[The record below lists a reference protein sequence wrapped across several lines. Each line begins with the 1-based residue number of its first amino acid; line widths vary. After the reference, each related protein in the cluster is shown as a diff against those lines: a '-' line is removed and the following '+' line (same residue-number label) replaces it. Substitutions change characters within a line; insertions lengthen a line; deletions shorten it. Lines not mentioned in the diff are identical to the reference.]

1 MSKPEQGNKV
11 NLKSYRN
18 IGVVAHI
25 DAGKTTTT
33 ERILYY
39 TGKTYKIGEVHDGAA
54 TMDWMAQEQERGI
67 TIVSAATTCFWKD
80 HQFNLIDTP
89 GHVDFTI
96 EVERSLRV
104 LDGAIVVFDGVA
116 GVEPQSETVWRQA
129 DKHQVPRI
137 CFVNK
142 MDRAGAN
149 FFRCVDMIESRLGA
163 NKVVINLPIGSESD
177 FKGIIDL
184 VTMKAIIWKGDDLGA
199 SFEETDIPEEFK
211 EQSQE
216 YRQKLIDA
224 VTTFDDNLMEKCL
237 NEEEIS
243 EKEIKSALRGAVI
256 KSAIFPVLCGS
267 AFKNKGVQTLLDAVV
282 DYLPSPLDLPP
293 TEGKDPETG
302 EPVFRNPDPKEPFS
316 GLAFKIAC
324 DPFVGSVTYFRIY
337 SGTLSSGDQ
346 VYNSTRS
353 NKARIG
359 RMLIL
364 HANDREDIKFASAG
378 DVIALCGVDTVTG
391 DTLCS
396 AKEKIV
402 LETISA
408 PDPVISL
415 SIEPKTKAD
424 RDKLAKGLESLSKE
438 DPSFKVT
445 SDQDTGQ
452 TLIHG
457 MGELQLEIIVDRLKR
472 EFKVDAIV
480 GNPQVAYRET
490 IKKTAEILY
499 EHKKQSG
506 GAGQYAKIKMIFEP
520 LERGDGFEFV
530 NEIRGGAIPSE
541 YIPGVQKGLESAMNS
556 GLYGHPVVDFK
567 VRLIDGSYHEV
578 DSSVYAFEI
587 AAKEGFRQM
596 IRSGSELLEPVMGVE
611 VTAPEEYVGG
621 IEGDLTRRRGIFED
635 KEYLTGGTNVIKYFV
650 PLSSMFGY
658 INDLRSNTQ
667 GRATF
672 SMSFDHYKSVPK
684 SIAESL
690 HEGVKR

>member
-1 MSKPEQGNKV
+1 MSERV
-11 NLKSYRN
+11 SLDLYRN

-33 ERILYY
+33 ERILFY
-39 TGKTYKIGEVHDGAA
+39 TGKTYKIGEVHEGAA
-54 TMDWMAQEQERGI
+54 TMDWMVQEQERGI
-67 TIVSAATTCFWKD
+67 TIVSAATTCFWKG
-80 HQFNLIDTP
+80 HQLNLIDTP

-104 LDGAIVVFDGVA
+104 LDGAVVVFDGVA

-129 DKHQVPRI
+129 DKHRVPRI

-149 FFRCVDMIESRLGA
+149 FFRCVEMIGSRLGA
-163 NKVVINLPIGSESD
+163 NNVVINLPIGSESD

-184 VTMKAIIWKGDDLGA
+184 VKMKAVVWEGSDLGA
-199 SFEETDIPEEFK
+199 SFEILDIPAEFEK
-211 EQSQE
+211 QARE
-216 YRQKLIDA
+216 YRQKLVDA
-224 VTTFDDNLMEKCL
+224 VTTFDDHLMEKCL
-237 NEEEIS
+237 NDEEIS
-243 EKEIKSALRGAVI
+243 EEEIKAALRKAVI
-256 KSAIFPVLCGS
+256 KSKIFPVLCGS

-282 DYLPSPLDLPP
+282 DYLPSPLDIPP
-293 TEGKDPETG
+293 TSGVNRNGEEIFRET
-302 EPVFRNPDPKEPFS
+302 NPNEPFC

-324 DPFVGSVTYFRIY
+324 DPFVGSLTYFRIY
-337 SGTLSSGDQ
+337 SGTLSAGDQ
-346 VYNSTRS
+346 VYNSTRDH
-353 NKARIG
+353 KVRIG
-359 RMLIL
+359 RMLVL
-364 HANDREDIKFASAG
+364 HANEREDIKFASAG
-378 DVIALCGVDTVTG
+378 DVIALCGVDAVTG
-391 DTLCS
+391 DTICD
-396 AKEKIV
+396 AKNQII
-402 LETISA
+402 LETIFA

-415 SIEPKTKAD
+415 SIEPKTKVD

-445 SDQDTGQ
+445 SDVETGQ

-472 EFKVDAIV
+472 EFKVDAKV

-490 IKKTAEILY
+490 ISKTAEVLY

-506 GAGQYAKIKMIFEP
+506 GAGQYAKVKMIFEP
-520 LERGDGFEFV
+520 RERGAGFEFV
-530 NEIRGGAIPSE
+530 NEIRGGSIPTE

-556 GLYGHPVVDFK
+556 GLYGYPVVDVR
-567 VRLIDGSYHEV
+567 VRLIDGAYHEV

-596 IRSGSELLEPVMGVE
+596 IKVGSELLEPIMKVE
-611 VTAPEEYVGG
+611 VTSPEEYVGG

-635 KEYLTGGTNVIKYFV
+635 KDYLSGGTNVIKYFV

-672 SMSFDHYKSVPK
+672 SMSLDHYRSVPR

-690 HEGVKR
+690 HEGAKR